1 MEPTTGILLTV
12 AYDGTAFSGWAAQR
26 DARTVEEVLGGAVQA
41 MDANASHVRG
51 TSRTDAG
58 VHAEAHPVAFDA
70 VLPIEPRGWVL
81 ALNSHLPDDLAV
93 RTART
98 VPVGFNP
105 RFAAKEKR
113 YRYRLLLDVVRD
125 PLHAA
130 RSWRVGH
137 ALDRDRMREAC
148 DALVGTHDFAA
159 FRTSRDERPSTERTL
174 SQVLLEELSPRILSV
189 VVDGNAFMHNMV
201 RILVGTLVDVGRGQ
215 LDPSCIVRAF
225 ETGERKHLGTT
236 APAQGLTLE
245 RVVLDLPE
253 GASDPWPP

>member
-1 MEPTTGILLTV
+1 MEASTGILLTV
-12 AYDGTAFSGWAAQR
+12 AYEGTAFSGWAAQR
-26 DARTVEEVLGGAVQA
+26 GTRTVEEVLAGAVRA
-41 MDANASHVRG
+41 VDANASGVRG

-58 VHAEAHPVAFDA
+58 VHAEGHPVAFDA

-81 ALNSHLPDDLAV
+81 ALNSNLPDDLAV

-105 RFAAKEKR
+105 RFVAKEKR

-137 ALDRDRMREAC
+137 TLDQERMRRAC
-148 DALVGTHDFAA
+148 EALVGTHDFSA
-159 FRTSRDERPSTERTL
+159 FRTSRDERTNTVRTL
-174 SQVLLEELSPRILSV
+174 RQVFLEVLSPRILSV

-215 LDPSCIVRAF
+215 LELDCLAQAF
-225 ETGERKHLGTT
+225 ATGERKHLGTT

-245 RVVLDLPE
+245 SVLLDLPE
-253 GASDPWPP
+253 GTSAAWPP

>member
-1 MEPTTGILLTV
+1 MDATTGILLTV
-12 AYDGTAFSGWAAQR
+12 AYEGTAFSGWAAQR
-26 DARTVEEVLGGAVQA
+26 GTRTVEEVLDGAVQA
-41 MDANASHVRG
+41 VDANASHVRG

-70 VLPIEPRGWVL
+70 VLPIEARGWVL
-81 ALNSHLPDDLAV
+81 ALNSNLPDDVAV

-98 VPVGFNP
+98 VPKGFNP
-105 RFAAKEKR
+105 RFAATEKR

-137 ALDRDRMREAC
+137 TLDLARMREGC
-148 DALVGTHDFAA
+148 EALVGTHDFAA
-159 FRTSRDERPSTERTL
+159 FRTSRDERTNTLRTL
-174 SQVLLEELSPRILSV
+174 RQVALEELSPRILSV
-189 VVDGNAFMHNMV
+189 VVDGSAFMHNMV

-215 LDPSCIVRAF
+215 LELDCIARAF
-225 ETGERKHLGTT
+225 ATGDRKHLGTT

-245 RVVLDLPE
+245 SVSLDLPE
-253 GASDPWPP
+253 GASPPWPR

>member
-12 AYDGTAFSGWAAQR
+12 AYEGTAFSGWAAQR
-26 DARTVEEVLGGAVQA
+26 DARTVEEVLAGAVRA
-41 MDANASHVRG
+41 VDPNASHVRG

-81 ALNSHLPDDLAV
+81 ALNSNLPDDVAV
-93 RTART
+93 RTARR
-98 VPVGFNP
+98 VPTGFSP

-137 ALDRDRMREAC
+137 PLDRERMREAC
-148 DALVGTHDFAA
+148 EMLTGTHDFAA
-159 FRTSRDERPSTERTL
+159 FRTSRDERTNTLRTL
-174 SQVLLEELSPRILSV
+174 RQVLLEELSPRILSV
-189 VVDGNAFMHNMV
+189 VVDGSAFMHNMV
-201 RILVGTLVDVGRGQ
+201 RILVGTLVDIGRGQ
-215 LDPSCIVRAF
+215 LELDGIARAF
-225 ETGERKHLGTT
+225 ATGERKHLGTT

-245 RVVLDLPE
+245 KVDLDLPD
-253 GASDPWPP
+253 GASAPWPS